1 MTDNVEQQMI
11 NEANRAILDYCK
23 NVQGEVYY
31 EDYDI
36 RELIEES
43 CLQSRDVFGYCN
55 NASDYYYV

>member
-1 MTDNVEQQMI
+1 MI